1 MLSATVRTIMSRK
14 NKQKTRRNKS
24 KKKNS
29 KSNSLDKF
37 LKHQLLDHMKKNR
50 KQNFTA
56 KQLSIELQLYNDV
69 ANSKIRSMLDRLT
82 EEGKLD
88 YMDKGRYQIAE
99 KGGQMLVGKIQ
110 VTQSG
115 FAFLLM
121 EDDEDIFISPSNIN
135 KAMNGDTVKVR
146 ILETRRKNSKRTAG
160 EVVEVIARA
169 RTEFV
174 GIVETVANTSFIV
187 SDDPRMKMEF
197 YVKPE
202 NLGEAQ
208 NGDKVLVNLL
218 NWDRRSPEVEVTKV
232 LGKPGENNTEMH
244 AILYQYGFNPEF
256 PREVE
261 AEAEKIPTNFPAEEI
276 AKRRDFREITTF
288 TIDPIDAKDFD
299 DALSFQILE
308 NGHYEVGVHIADV
321 SYYVKPGSLID
332 KEAFLRGTSVYLVDR
347 TVPMLPET
355 LSNNLC
361 SLRPNEDKFT
371 YSAVFEMDD
380 AGNVHKEWFGRTII
394 HSDYRFHYGEAEQV
408 LKGEIEGPYKEELDI
423 LNKLAYKLRDKRF
436 ASGSIDFD
444 TPEVKFQLDDEGK
457 PLKVIKKERGDS
469 NRLIEDFMLLA
480 NKKVAKFIGTM
491 FDNPPLPFV
500 YRIHDQPNIEKL
512 GSLAE
517 FVKAFGYSVNFEERG
532 HTSERLNAL
541 IRSVEG
547 KPEQN
552 VIETIAIRSMAK
564 AVYTIHNIGHYGLGF
579 TYYSHFTSPIRR
591 YPDLLVHRLIKKYLN
606 KEYKEDPN
614 LLEEQLKH
622 SSARERTAAEAER
635 ASIKYKQVEFL
646 EDKVGEEYDGVI
658 SGMIEAGF
666 FVELDENLCEGMV
679 PVWSMED
686 DHYVYEEKMYAMVGR
701 NTGDILRL
709 GDRVRVRITGTD
721 LRKRNIDMAFV
732 DKIGDE
738 KKEA

>member
-1 MLSATVRTIMSRK
+1 MP
-14 NKQKTRRNKS
+14 RRNKS
-24 KKKNS
+24 DSKKK
-29 KSNSLDKF
+29 KSNNKKDGKKSSNLDQF
-37 LKHQLLDHMKKNR
+37 LRSQLLDFLKKN
-50 KQNFTA
+50 KKSNYTA
-56 KQLSIELQLYNDV
+56 KQISIELELYNQV
-69 ANSKIRSMLDRLT
+69 ANSKIRSVLDKLA
-82 EEGKLD
+82 EEGQVD
-88 YMDKGRYQIAE
+88 YLEKGRYQIAS
-99 KGGQMLVGKIQ
+99 KSGKVLAGEIQ
-110 VTQSG
+110 ITQSG

-121 EDDEDIFISPSNIN
+121 DGEDDIFINPTNIG

-146 ILETRRKNSKRTAG
+146 VLETRRKNSKRTSG
-160 EVVEVIARA
+160 EVIEVVARA

-174 GIVETVANTSFIV
+174 GIVDTVGNTSFIA
-187 SDDPRMKMEF
+187 SDDPRIKQEF

-202 NLGEAQ
+202 NLGGAES
-208 NGDKVLVNLL
+208 GDKVLVKFL
-218 NWDRRSPEVEVTKV
+218 NWERRSPEVEVLKV

-256 PREVE
+256 PREVD
-261 AEAEKIPTNFPAEEI
+261 AEAEKIPTELPAKEI
-276 AKRRDFREITTF
+276 AKRRDFRDVTTF

-299 DALSFQILE
+299 DALSYQVLE
-308 NGHYEVGVHIADV
+308 NGRFEIGIHIADV
-321 SYYVKPGSLID
+321 SYYVKPGGLID

-371 YSAVFEMDD
+371 YSSVFEMD
-380 AGNVHKEWFGRTII
+380 AEGNVHSRWFGRTII

-408 LKGEIEGPYKEELDI
+408 LKGETEGPYKEELDQ
-423 LNKLAYKLRDKRF
+423 LNAIAYKLRDKRF
-436 ASGSIDFD
+436 ATGSIDFD
-444 TPEVKFQLDDEGK
+444 TPEVKFELDEEGK
-457 PLKVIKKERGDS
+457 PLRVIKKERGDS

-480 NKKVAKFIGTM
+480 NREIAKFIGTM

-500 YRIHDQPNIEKL
+500 YRVHDQPNAEKL

-517 FVKAFGYSVNFEERG
+517 FVKAFGYNVNFEEVG

-541 IRSVEG
+541 IHSVQG

-564 AVYTIHNIGHYGLGF
+564 AIYTTHNIGHYGLGF
-579 TYYSHFTSPIRR
+579 PYYTHFTSPIRR
-591 YPDLLVHRLIKKYLN
+591 YPDLLVHRLVEKYLS

-658 SGMIEAGF
+658 SGMIESGF

-679 PVWSMED
+679 PTWTMED
-686 DHYVYEEKMYAMVGR
+686 DHYVYDEKRYAMIGR
-701 NTGDILRL
+701 NTGEILRL
-709 GDRVRVRITGTD
+709 GDQVRIRITGTD

-732 DKIGDE
+732 E
-738 KKEA
+738 KLNKEKV